1 MATKKK
7 STKAANPVNLN
18 SAWDSVSDFVIDVTV
33 GASSIVGFPVGY
45 PLWSLKKWIKGG
57 DLTWFEAA
65 RATANDLKG
74 YAQNSTAGTLGN
86 ATVKDNSWFLLSAVG
101 AIAITYFVVKTK
113 NK

>member
-1 MATKKK
+1 MDF
-7 STKAANPVNLN
+7 LN

-45 PLWSLKKWIKGG
+45 PLFVVKRAIKQYKYPDQEPLG
-57 DLTWFEAA
+57 WFESA
-65 RATANDLKG
+65 RACANDLKG